1 MKKIATVCLSV
12 FFAACTFFGMFGCGN
27 APGEADLPDYI
38 TERDESKE
46 FKIGSWVGVQ
56 NFVVTLNSDKEV
68 VLGTAREMTDEEFL
82 YQYQVFKESGIGVM
96 YPGEWKCSVSD
107 GGPYSG
113 SYTNDAKFIRRML
126 DAAEAVGVKQLIR
139 DYTLNGILKN
149 SQITD
154 EEAVAA
160 AREAVSYYIDEP
172 ALFGHLIEDEPIL
185 SEMPESRLALKRYK
199 MAFPELTGLVNL
211 CPIIGQAK
219 DFTDENWDET
229 QCTAYEY
236 YIDSFLEDNDFTDYV
251 SYDHYPLF
259 GSNDTGRTS
268 LEPTFL
274 YAMDIVGRRA
284 KASGKEMWT
293 YLQSIGYG
301 AVNRIPVS
309 VGDISFQAY
318 SFMAYGGKMI
328 SWFCYWSPVRFDG
341 LTHFTEAMI
350 ELDGTKTA
358 VYDYVRTVNEE
369 IRSFDD
375 IYLNFEWEGVMTKIG
390 RENKMMEND
399 NFAYIENTVLKSH
412 ERISE
417 LSCEQDTLV
426 GVFKDGDGRD
436 GFMIVNFTDPG
447 ENLGSEVSVT
457 FNDAEFAV
465 VVQNGQMQTA
475 TLDDGRLELALDV
488 GDGAFVI
495 PLNGK

>member
-1 MKKIATVCLSV
+1 MKKLASIFLAALTAISSFCVLS
-12 FFAACTFFGMFGCGN
+12 ACNTQELD
-27 APGEADLPDYI
+27 EARLPDYLV
-38 TERDESKE
+38 ERDETKE
-46 FKIGSWVGVQ
+46 FKIGSWVGVP
-56 NFVVTLNSDKEV
+56 NYVVSLDSEKDV
-68 VLGTAREMTDEEFL
+68 VLGSAREMTDEEFIG
-82 YQYQVFKESGIGVM
+82 QYRVFKESGIGIM

-113 SYTNDAKFIRRML
+113 NYTTDSRFIKRML
-126 DAAEAVGVKQLIR
+126 AAAKETGVKQLIR

-149 SQITD
+149 AKLSD

-160 AREAVSYYIDEP
+160 AKEAVSYYIDEP
-172 ALFGHLIEDEPIL
+172 ALFGHLIEDEPVL
-185 SEMPESRLALKRYK
+185 NEMEESRLALKRYK
-199 MAFPELTGLVNL
+199 MAFPELEGLVNL
-211 CPIIGQAK
+211 CPIIGEAK
-219 DFTDENWDET
+219 YFTDENWDET

-236 YIDSFLEDNDFTDYV
+236 YVDSFMKDNDFTDYV

-259 GSNDTGRTS
+259 GNNETKRTS

-284 KASGKEMWT
+284 KKSGKEMWT

-341 LTHFTEAMI
+341 LTYFTEAMI

-358 VYDYVRTVNEE
+358 VYDYVATVNRE
-369 IRSFDD
+369 ILSFDD
-375 IYLNFEWEGVMTKIG
+375 IYLNFDWQGVMTRIG
-390 RENKMMEND
+390 RENKMGEND
-399 NFAYIENTVLKSH
+399 NFAYIEDTVLKSH
-412 ERISE
+412 DRISRI
-417 LSCEQDTLV
+417 SCEQDTLI
-426 GVFKDGDGRD
+426 GVFKDEEERD
-436 GFMIVNFTDPG
+436 GFMVVNFTDPG
-447 ENLGSEVSVT
+447 KGLKNEVALT
-457 FNDAEFAV
+457 FNDAKFAF
-465 VVQNGQMQTA
+465 VVQNGHSETV
-475 TLDDGRLELALDV
+475 RLENGALKLALDV

-495 PLNGK
+495 PLD

>member
-1 MKKIATVCLSV
+1 
-12 FFAACTFFGMFGCGN
+12 
-27 APGEADLPDYI
+27 
-38 TERDESKE
+38 
-46 FKIGSWVGVQ
+46 
-56 NFVVTLNSDKEV
+56 
-68 VLGTAREMTDEEFL
+68 
-82 YQYQVFKESGIGVM
+82 
-96 YPGEWKCSVSD
+96 
-107 GGPYSG
+107 
-113 SYTNDAKFIRRML
+113 
-126 DAAEAVGVKQLIR
+126 
-139 DYTLNGILKN
+139 
-149 SQITD
+149 
-154 EEAVAA
+154 
-160 AREAVSYYIDEP
+160 
-172 ALFGHLIEDEPIL
+172 
-185 SEMPESRLALKRYK
+185 
-199 MAFPELTGLVNL
+199 
-211 CPIIGQAK
+211 
-219 DFTDENWDET
+219 
-229 QCTAYEY
+229 
-236 YIDSFLEDNDFTDYV
+236 
-251 SYDHYPLF
+251 
-259 GSNDTGRTS
+259 
-268 LEPTFL
+268 
-274 YAMDIVGRRA
+274 
-284 KASGKEMWT
+284 
-293 YLQSIGYG
+293 
-301 AVNRIPVS
+301 
-309 VGDISFQAY
+309 
-318 SFMAYGGKMI
+318 MI

-447 ENLGSEVSVT
+447 ENRGSEVSVT